1 MSLELAADA
10 IVAILLV
17 VTVAYCFQLNRRL
30 TALRA
35 DQESLSGLVNDLNQ
49 ATARAQEGVF
59 QLRSVSQEAEDT
71 LKKEVSRARAL
82 SDELSLITEAGG
94 NLADRIESG
103 LTEARRGQAQKTG
116 KVAPFRLDE
125 GPSKTTDGKTADST
139 AIDSASAAAGGA
151 SDLRNLLKAAR

>member
-10 IVAILLV
+10 IVAILLA

-30 TALRA
+30 TELRA
-35 DQESLSGLVNDLNQ
+35 DQEALSGLVNELNQ

-71 LKKEVSRARAL
+71 LRKEVSRARAL

-103 LTEARRGQAQKTG
+103 LTDARRSKGETSAKSA
-116 KVAPFRLDE
+116 KVAPFRLDDDPA
-125 GPSKTTDGKTADST
+125 GVDKTA
-139 AIDSASAAAGGA
+139 GA
-151 SDLRNLLKAAR
+151 TDLHNLLKAAR